1 MVNKKRKELLTTG
14 TIARNKKASFNY
26 FLEEKLEAG
35 LELFGSEVKSLRLGK
50 ASITEA
56 YVAVADDHLE
66 LVNATIEEYPGAT
79 FFQHKPTRP
88 RRLLMHKKEMKK
100 FIGGVK
106 RKGYTIIPV
115 SLYFNSRGIAKVE
128 IALATGKKLFDKRE
142 TQKQRDWNREKS
154 RLMKRG

>member
-1 MVNKKRKELLTTG
+1 MIKKRKELLTTG
-14 TIARNKKASFNY
+14 TIARNKKAGFNY

-56 YVAVADDHLE
+56 YVAVTDDHLE

-79 FFQHKPTRP
+79 VFQHKPTRP

-115 SLYFNSRGIAKVE
+115 SLYFNARGIAKVE

>member
-1 MVNKKRKELLTTG
+1 
-14 TIARNKKASFNY
+14 
-26 FLEEKLEAG
+26 
-35 LELFGSEVKSLRLGK
+35 
-50 ASITEA
+50 
-56 YVAVADDHLE
+56 
-66 LVNATIEEYPGAT
+66 
-79 FFQHKPTRP
+79 
-88 RRLLMHKKEMKK
+88 MKK
-100 FIGGVK
+100 FIGGGK